1 MFQMFGF
8 GGVKCPRCEH
18 KNDDQSGYCK
28 HCGLTLGAPRNEPVL
43 RDNRWI
49 PGDDEL
55 AVYFGVSALSGI
67 FTKTL
72 RVPATSRAYILQADK
87 ATEVPQGEYEIE
99 GFFTRLNHLLRNQNA
114 EILITRSAPLP
125 VEFSF
130 SDLHTAEHLKISA
143 RFTVAIRIEN
153 VPAFAQHFMTVPGV
167 VSTLHLHDLL
177 EPSVRQLAAE
187 FVGSRSMRDMAHN
200 AELRLQLDERL
211 QAALK
216 LRLASYGLAVDRVET
231 AALRHDKFDHNRERI
246 GTLWLVAD
254 ERHVQLE
261 HVKQLDQIYDEEE
274 WQAIWREEQ
283 KMRSEFRRAEL
294 RQDASVQKAELTL
307 KESERV
313 QALRAREVELYSRIM
328 ESKTRKVALDKGA
341 GTVLADLEHELARNK
356 AHRQGEQAD
365 WDHVRQLAQIKMRTD
380 LEVLQQT
387 VAEQRQ
393 LAQQRLS
400 HQLRQQAIENQIA
413 QALLIED
420 ESHRRNELATLR
432 QREKDEKA
440 RELQIEAEAHA
451 TRIQGMTLA
460 IAAQRREAERVQEW
474 EDQLQLARQRDL
486 LRGDA
491 VKDASNAVQ
500 VAEINQKIEELKR
513 TGAQADSIAQY
524 EKLLRTI
531 EADGMHA
538 RQNQANNKQAMLDQL
553 AVDEQRL
560 ILKQKEQEA
569 DWQRELKKFEQ
580 ERAAA
585 FASQQSQQDH
595 EIRRMETVGRLS
607 DMAIAAVAAPSNVE
621 AVTQIMKLQIQGGMT
636 ADQIQAL
643 AQVVAAEHGVT
654 PAEATRLAHERVL
667 EERAHRDVEMDKD
680 RRHQLDLLNIQN
692 ASSASALTTQSQLG
706 VGVAQAGAPV
716 HHHHAAGAVRH
727 CPSGH
732 PARAGHPEDKFCA
745 ECGAPLA

>member
-1 MFQMFGF
+1 MFGF

-28 HCGLTLGAPRNEPVL
+28 HCGLTLGAPRSEPVL

-49 PGDDEL
+49 PGDNEL
-55 AVYFGVSALSGI
+55 AVYFGVSTLSGI

-72 RVPATSRAYILQADK
+72 RVPATTRAYILQADK

-114 EILITRSAPLP
+114 EILITRSLPLP
-125 VEFSF
+125 VEFAF
-130 SDLHTAEHLKISA
+130 DDLHTAEHLKISA

-167 VSTLHLHDLL
+167 VSTLHLHELL

-187 FVGSRSMRDMAHN
+187 FVGSRSIREMAGN
-200 AELRLQLDERL
+200 ADLRLQLNERL

-216 LRLASYGLAVDRVET
+216 LRLATYGLAVDGVDT
-231 AALRHDKFDHNRERI
+231 AALRHDKFDHNRARI

-261 HVKQLDQIYDEEE
+261 HVKQLDQIYSDEE

-283 KMRSEFRRAEL
+283 KMHSDFRRAEL
-294 RQDASVQKAELTL
+294 RQDASVNKAELTL
-307 KESERV
+307 KEAERL
-313 QALRAREVELYSRIM
+313 QALRAREVELYSRVM
-328 ESKTRKVALDKGA
+328 DSKTRKVAVDKGA
-341 GTVLADLEHELARNK
+341 GTVLADLEHELSRNK
-356 AHRQGEQAD
+356 SHRQGEQAD
-365 WDHVRQLAQIKMRTD
+365 WDHVRHLAQIRMRTE

-387 VAEQRQ
+387 AAEQRQ

-413 QALLIED
+413 QALLIDD
-420 ESHRRNELATLR
+420 ESHKRSELAALR

-440 RELQIEAEAHA
+440 HELQIEAEAHA
-451 TRIQGMTLA
+451 ARIQGMTLA
-460 IAAQRREAERVQEW
+460 NAARLREAERVQEW
-474 EDQLQLARQRDL
+474 EDQLALARQRDL

-491 VKDASNAVQ
+491 VKDAANAVQ
-500 VAEINQKIEELKR
+500 VAEISQKIEDLKR
-513 TGAQADSIAQY
+513 SGAQADAVAQY

-531 EADGMHA
+531 EADGVHA
-538 RQNQANNKQAMLDQL
+538 RQNQANTKQAMLDQL

-560 ILKQKEQEA
+560 ILKQREQEA
-569 DWQRELKKFEQ
+569 AWQHELKKFEQ

-585 FASQQSQQDH
+585 FTTQQSQQDH
-595 EIRRMETVGRLS
+595 EIRRMETINRLS
-607 DMAIAAVAAPSNVE
+607 DLAIAAVAAPSNVE

-636 ADQIQAL
+636 AEQIPAL
-643 AQVVAAEHGVT
+643 SQVVAAEQGVT
-654 PAEATRLAHERVL
+654 PVEASRIAYERVL
-667 EERAHRDVEMDKD
+667 EERAHRDAELDKD
-680 RRHQLDLLNIQN
+680 RRHQVDLINV
-692 ASSASALTTQSQLG
+692 AKTSAPAP
-706 VGVAQAGAPV
+706 AAPV
-716 HHHHAAGAVRH
+716 MQRR
-727 CPSGH
+727 CPNGH
-732 PARAGHPEDKFCA
+732 LVAPGREHDKFCA
-745 ECGAPLA
+745 ECGAPLQ

>member
-28 HCGLTLGAPRNEPVL
+28 QCGLTLGAPRNEPVL

-99 GFFTRLNHLLRNQNA
+99 GFFTRLNHLLRNQKA
-114 EILITRSAPLP
+114 EILITRSAALP

-143 RFTVAIRIEN
+143 RFTVAVRIEN
-153 VPAFAQHFMTVPGV
+153 VPAFAQYFMTVPGV

-177 EPSVRQLAAE
+177 SPSVRQLAAE

-200 AELRLQLDERL
+200 ADLRLQLDERL

-216 LRLASYGLAVDRVET
+216 LRLAAYGLAVERVET

-283 KMRSEFRRAEL
+283 KMRAEFRRAEL
-294 RQDASVQKAELTL
+294 RQDASVNKAELTL
-307 KESERV
+307 KESERI
-313 QALRAREVELYSRIM
+313 QSLRAREVELYSRVM

-341 GTVLADLEHELARNK
+341 GTVLAELEHELTKNK
-356 AHRQGEQAD
+356 SHRAGEQAD
-365 WDHVRQLAQIKMRTD
+365 WEHVRQLAQIKMRTD
-380 LEVLQQT
+380 LEVMQQT
-387 VAEQRQ
+387 AAEQRQ

-413 QALLIED
+413 QALMIED
-420 ESHRRNELATLR
+420 ESHRRNELA
-432 QREKDEKA
+432 
-440 RELQIEAEAHA
+440 RELQAEADTHNA
-451 TRIQGMTLA
+451 RIQGLTLA
-460 IAAQRREAERVQEW
+460 AAARRREAERVQEW
-474 EDQLQLARQRDL
+474 EDQLQLARQREL

-491 VKDASNAVQ
+491 VKDAANAVQ
-500 VAEINQKIEELKR
+500 VVEINQKIEELR
-513 TGAQADSIAQY
+513 RVGAQADSIAQY

-531 EADGMHA
+531 EADGIHA
-538 RQNQANNKQAMLDQL
+538 RQNQAQGKQALMDQL
-553 AVDEQRL
+553 AVDEQRQ

-569 DWQRELKKFEQ
+569 DWQRELKKLEHDR
-580 ERAAA
+580 EEK
-585 FASQQSQQDH
+585 FARWKGEYDVLLAQQSH
-595 EIRRMETVGRLS
+595 EIKRIETIGGLS
-607 DMAIAAVAAPSNVE
+607 DTGKVATAAEPNAQAL
-621 AVTQIMKLQIQGGMT
+621 TQIMKMQIQGGMS
-636 ADQIQAL
+636 AEQIQAL

-654 PAEATRLAHERVL
+654 PAEASQQAHARVL
-667 EERAHRDVEMDKD
+667 EERAHRDAEMDKD
-680 RRHQLDLLNIQN
+680 RRHQLDLLAVQN
-692 ASSASALTTQSQLG
+692 AASATALTTQSQLG
-706 VGVAQAGAPV
+706 IGV
-716 HHHHAAGAVRH
+716 
-727 CPSGH
+727 
-732 PARAGHPEDKFCA
+732 ARAGVPLPAPARGVGYCVNGHPTRPAHPDDKFCA
-745 ECGAPLA
+745 QCGVPLT